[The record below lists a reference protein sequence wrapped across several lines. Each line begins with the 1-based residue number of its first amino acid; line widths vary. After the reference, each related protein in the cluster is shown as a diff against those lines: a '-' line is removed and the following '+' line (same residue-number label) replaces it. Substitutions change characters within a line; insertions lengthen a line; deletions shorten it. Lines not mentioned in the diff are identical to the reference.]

1 MSWSFVRRRYG
12 DDSMFE
18 KRDRLQQ
25 AVDVDGRTGCIGSD
39 SLEAS
44 AECGAATTCLAR
56 DSGVQYII
64 IYESELRVMAGV
76 SAEWG
81 EQETAGSLFGLWTQ
95 GGRPAVFLVTGPGP
109 KAIHSSVHCQHDVE
123 FFHAIRDIIEPSTG
137 LQHAGDW
144 HGHHYLGLERPSEGD
159 LGQVKAV
166 TSKNRCSRWCGIITT
181 VCRSDGSDPSPHR
194 SQRNVDSSPPG
205 IRISAFLYL
214 DPQAGVYVPAALH
227 VLPGISPVR
236 MALLSSGKLDPTAIG
251 EQGLCFP
258 LQGIRY
264 MPASVDRTTSAAPP
278 ILATLAEQLRQLP
291 ESARTKIELRSSTG
305 IVTIA
310 APLADNHTAYV
321 AVNDTPPHT
330 ALAVHVKSTTDGELR
345 DVGDTILA
353 GNRDL
358 RVDQVYSRL
367 ASLDKGESMPPT
379 PTKPQL
385 PEDTAGTGTAE
396 KKSTRT
402 PASKSKLQ
410 ELCKRI
416 VGRVGK
422 KTARKA
428 EVRTHSGKRAKG
440 GRTGAVGS

>member
-1 MSWSFVRRRYG
+1 MSYSFLRNPYG
-12 DDSMFE
+12 IPTM
-18 KRDRLQQ
+18 KGWRDRNQETDVGDHSAG
-25 AVDVDGRTGCIGSD
+25 AVGSAPTHASRGREG
-39 SLEAS
+39 
-44 AECGAATTCLAR
+44 GAHYL
-56 DSGVQYII
+56 I
-64 IYESELRVMAGV
+64 IYESELRVMAGL

-95 GGRPAVFLVTGPGP
+95 GGRPAVLLVTGPGP

-123 FFHAIRDIIEPSTG
+123 FFHTIRDIIEPSTG

-159 LGQVKAV
+159 LGQVRAV
-166 TSKNRCSRWCGIITT
+166 TSKNRCPRWCGIITT
-181 VCRSDGSDPSPHR
+181 VCRNDGSDPSPHR
-194 SQRNVDSSPPG
+194 SRQWNVDSSPPG
-205 IRISAFLYL
+205 IKISAFLYL
-214 DPQAGVYVPAALH
+214 DPQAGVYVPAALQ
-227 VLPGISPVR
+227 VVPGISPVR

-258 LQGIRY
+258 LQKIRY
-264 MPASVDRTTSAAPP
+264 MLASVDRTTSAAPP
-278 ILATLAEQLRQLP
+278 VLATLAEQLRQLP

-310 APLADNHTAYV
+310 APLADNHTAYI

-353 GNRDL
+353 GNHDL

-367 ASLDKGESMPPT
+367 ASLGKGESMPPT
-379 PTKPQL
+379 PTTPQL

-396 KKSTRT
+396 KKSMRK
-402 PASKSKLQ
+402 PASKSKLK

-428 EVRTHSGKRAKG
+428 EVRTHSNKRTKG
-440 GRTGAVGS
+440 GRTGVVG